1 MCDSNK
7 CIKILKEN
15 MPYIRKEYEVTGLC
29 LFGSMARGDNKSD
42 SDVDILVDMPPKITL
57 MTDLKDF
64 LENILNTSVDL
75 IRRHSHMST
84 RFLNNIARDGITLL

>member
-1 MCDSNK
+1 MCDSNE

-64 LENILNTSVDL
+64 LENILNTFPSGCRL
-75 IRRHSHMST
+75 
-84 RFLNNIARDGITLL
+84 RFLCPTVDIDLF